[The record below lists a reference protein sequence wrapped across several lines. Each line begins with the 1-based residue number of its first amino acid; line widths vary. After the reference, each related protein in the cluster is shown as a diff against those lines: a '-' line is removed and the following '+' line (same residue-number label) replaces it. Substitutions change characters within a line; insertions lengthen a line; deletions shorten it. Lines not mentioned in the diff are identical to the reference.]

1 MSKKDTSRVQFVAD
15 SGLVAQA
22 DAVADIV
29 DMSRTDLIK
38 RALHSYLT
46 DKREEDQFRR
56 QAQEVYINNKI
67 DDETFRRALGTEEL
81 LRAKRLE
88 QSFETLVDGVP
99 SPEEV
104 PEIPSDAAFY
114 GSEDTTVIDIED
126 KSQLVVRSAASSDDE
141 SETGESPD

>member
-1 MSKKDTSRVQFVAD
+1 MSEKDTSRVQFVAD
-15 SGLVAQA
+15 SGLVAQT

-56 QAQEVYINNKI
+56 QAQEAYIDGQV

-81 LRAKRLE
+81 LRVKRLE
-88 QSFETLVDGVP
+88 ESFETLGEGVP

-104 PEIPSDAAFY
+104 PEIPSDTAFY
-114 GSEDTTVIDIED
+114 GTEDTTVIDIDDE
-126 KSQLVVRSAASSDDE
+126 SQLVVRSAASSDDE
-141 SETGESPD
+141 SETVENPE